1 MDIPLPA
8 PAPEAGPDRR
18 ELLDQEFSKLDADS
32 SPAPAP
38 APAPAPPPPPEPV
51 DEPVWKRPPA
61 SWKKDYHDAWQKA
74 DDRLKEY
81 AWTREEQMR
90 KGVEP
95 LLTKAQF
102 ADKMQEAINPYRNT
116 IAGLGLTEDK
126 AISELLKADHQLRTG
141 APEQKLAMF
150 RQLAQSYGIQ
160 FDGQLPQTLAPTDH
174 TLYQLQNELTNVR
187 GEISG
192 WKQQQEQAANSAL
205 LGEINQFSSRAEHFE
220 QARPTMVKLLEAGVA
235 ETLED
240 AYDKA
245 IRLDPELFDAA
256 QKSQQAQI
264 EAARSASADRAAKA
278 ARAAAVSVRSSTPGT
293 HTAPKAQDRR
303 SMLAEQISSLSD
315 RL

>member
-8 PAPEAGPDRR
+8 AAPEAGPDRR
-18 ELLDQEFSKLDADS
+18 ELLDQEFSKLDGDA

-38 APAPAPPPPPEPV
+38 APAPPLPPMDPV

-61 SWKKDYHDAWQKA
+61 SWKKDFHEAWQKA

-102 ADKMQEAINPYRNT
+102 ADRMQEAINPYRNT

-126 AISELLKADHQLRTG
+126 AVGELLKADHQLRTS

-160 FDGQLPQTLAPTDH
+160 LDGQLPQTLAPADH

-187 GEISG
+187 GEING
-192 WKQQQEQAANSAL
+192 WKQQQEQVANAQL
-205 LGEINQFSSRAEHFE
+205 LGEISQFSNKAEHFE

-235 ETLED
+235 ETLEE

-245 IRLDPELFDAA
+245 IRLDPELFDTV

-303 SMLAEQISSLSD
+303 SLLAEQIASLSD